1 MNKTEQAV
9 EQEVPAIT
17 KIIIKNR
24 NGEVLFVFS
33 KENNTLKDTL
43 EEAIRSKTNL
53 RDADIRYANLRDA
66 DLRYANLRDANLR
79 GTNLRY
85 ADLRYA
91 DLRDANLRGT
101 NLRYADLC
109 YADLRDA
116 DLRDADLCYADLRD
130 ADLCYADLCYADL
143 RNANLRNADLL
154 EIKEDFIQKL
164 SLQKDE
170 VEGLKVALQNG
181 KVDGSTYAGECACF
195 VGTIAN
201 VKKCNYNDLMVKP
214 NSNSP
219 IERWFLGIKKGD
231 TPETNIISK
240 ITVEWINEFQKNT

>member
-1 MNKTEQAV
+1 M
-9 EQEVPAIT
+9 T
-17 KIIIKNR
+17 KKEIIIKNR

-43 EEAIRSKTNL
+43 EEAVRSK
-53 RDADIRYANLRDA
+53 
-66 DLRYANLRDANLR
+66 
-79 GTNLRY
+79 TNLRY
-85 ADLRYA
+85 ADLR
-91 DLRDANLRGT
+91 D
-101 NLRYADLC
+101 
-109 YADLRDA
+109 
-116 DLRDADLCYADLRD
+116 
-130 ADLCYADLCYADL
+130 
-143 RNANLRNADLL
+143 ADLL